1 MFALGAS
8 FAPCAL
14 RNSFSSYR
22 CCTQMIV
29 ISNVPDTL
37 YVSCPDVVG
46 FFFFYPLVHLCWSD
60 FSVGG
65 RMTALQCEVFCSHNT
80 QRISLWKNQFFV
92 PANRSLSLPSQ
103 ETVPQVMES
112 AHIPKTHWPGLQVL
126 AACSAPPWGA
136 EPQLVLPALR
146 FSSWICLGEKWG
158 LEGVGIPSPTCG
170 NVSSLVH
177 RSKGVYPRAY
187 SVPPTRCSS
196 LLKY

>member
-46 FFFFYPLVHLCWSD
+46 FFFFLSLGPSLLKW
-60 FSVGG
+60 
-65 RMTALQCEVFCSHNT
+65 LQCWRENDSSSVW
-80 QRISLWKNQFFV
+80 SLLFPQHAENLFV
-92 PANRSLSLPSQ
+92 EESILCPSQ
-103 ETVPQVMES
+103 QIPQSSISGDGAAGDGECP
-112 AHIPKTHWPGLQVL
+112 HPKDPLAWAAGAGCVL
-126 AACSAPPWGA
+126 SPSGGA
-136 EPQLVLPALR
+136 EPQPVLLATT

-158 LEGVGIPSPTCG
+158 LEGVGIPSSTCG

-187 SVPPTRCSS
+187 SVPPTLCSS